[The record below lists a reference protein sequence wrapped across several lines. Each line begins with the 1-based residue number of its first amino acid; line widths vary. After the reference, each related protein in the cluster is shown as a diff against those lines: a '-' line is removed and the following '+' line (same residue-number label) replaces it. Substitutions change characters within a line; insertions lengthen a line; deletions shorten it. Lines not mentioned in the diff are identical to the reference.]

1 MIENGQNKFTSKNWV
16 FRCCEVCYDFRTLD
30 SCRFCFANGKMRD
43 AICAE
48 GDTVY
53 LAVTGNEPMTEG
65 HCMIITK
72 NHYASLPC
80 CDEDVAAEILNWRR
94 KLSSMWKLDD
104 KVNTIY

>member
-1 MIENGQNKFTSKNWV
+1 M
-16 FRCCEVCYDFRTLD
+16 D

-48 GDTVY
+48 GETVY

-104 KVNTIY
+104 KVRYIYIKSVQISYKDNKCSDLALLNSRS

>member
-1 MIENGQNKFTSKNWV
+1 M
-16 FRCCEVCYDFRTLD
+16 D

-48 GDTVY
+48 GETVY

-104 KVNTIY
+104 KVIYIYIKVYR